1 LGPAGRCGILRAV
14 IHVALPAYNE
24 DQNIGP
30 LLEELCHTFADTL
43 PGRRHAIGV
52 VDDGSAD
59 ETAQAVRD
67 FIAHLDRDRF
77 PLSEIELVQ
86 HEVNRGLAEAIR
98 TGLTTCA
105 DRAEP
110 RDIILTMDAD
120 NSHLPGL
127 VPSMVRKIYEGHDV
141 CIASRYQ
148 RGARVLGLT
157 WDRKLLSLGA
167 SALFQLLFPIPG
179 VRDYTCGFRAYR
191 AGMLQEVFASSPEFF
206 SEQGFTVMVDILLKL
221 RRRDPPVL
229 MTEVPLLLRYDFK
242 KGASKMNVGETV
254 KGTFALMGRR
264 LLGR

>member
-1 LGPAGRCGILRAV
+1 V

-30 LLEELCHTFADTL
+30 LLDELCHTFADTL
-43 PGRRHAIGV
+43 PGRAHSILV
-52 VDDGSAD
+52 VDDGSSDRTAD
-59 ETAQAVRD
+59 AVRD
-67 FIAHLDRDRF
+67 FIADLDRDRF
-77 PLSEIELVQ
+77 PHASIELLQ
-86 HEVNRGLAEAIR
+86 HEVNKGLAEAIR

-105 DRAEP
+105 DRADP

-148 RGARVLGLT
+148 RGARVIGLT
-157 WDRKLLSLGA
+157 ADRKVLSLGA
-167 SALFQLLFPIPG
+167 SFLFQVLFPIPG

-191 AGMLQEVFASSPEFF
+191 AAMLQEVFAANPGFF
-206 SEQGFTVMVDILLKL
+206 SETGFTVMVDILLKL

-242 KGASKMNVGETV
+242 KGASKMDVAETV
-254 KGTFALMGRR
+254 QGTFKLIARR